1 METQRGIRANG
12 RWRLG
17 LDPCSWEGLP
27 SSRSPSRSKGRGVRV
42 EHSPKDGPFSRS
54 RLARDI
60 RMKQFT
66 TGRILTSISTRCSFR
81 PPIVD
86 PHIITEAIL
95 DFLRQA
101 PQRRLPGA
109 LLGNKLQRHFGR
121 SPREI
126 GVGKLVDFVESHL
139 ANEVDI
145 QRDGLLVTYSL
156 RDEAAPSAFTHTST
170 PTSSASSH
178 DPPDLWRIWRSPR
191 SGYRLAVRHDDGS
204 VRALDR
210 DASPTEGETM
220 LTPSVVG
227 WAHRDCGALCRA
239 TGARAAPRSI
249 PIADQTRRPEVV
261 AGMGRTLPRS
271 GPRPSPRSLDAH
283 ALGGTGGVAP

>member
-1 METQRGIRANG
+1 M
-12 RWRLG
+12 
-17 LDPCSWEGLP
+17 
-27 SSRSPSRSKGRGVRV
+27 
-42 EHSPKDGPFSRS
+42 
-54 RLARDI
+54 
-60 RMKQFT
+60 
-66 TGRILTSISTRCSFR
+66 
-81 PPIVD
+81 D

-220 LTPSVVG
+220 LTPPSSDGHIAIAERFVEQQVPEPHRGAFRSRIKRDDPKWWLG
-227 WAHRDCGALCRA
+227 WDELFRDLGLAPL
-239 TGARAAPRSI
+239 RAAWMRTRSEELVALLREAVSTLGVPEAVQQAVVSNI
-249 PIADQTRRPEVV
+249 KTTRAKPSDTKTE
-261 AGMGRTLPRS
+261 
-271 GPRPSPRSLDAH
+271 PRPRTDLRAALLVTIQRLSEEELRQVWVPAGLLYDAFNS
-283 ALGGTGGVAP
+283 TR